1 MNVVIPPLVFYVVG
15 AALVAGGAVRALT
28 LGRKNPSREL
38 DDDDPKRV
46 TARRRHL
53 TFGVVWVLMG
63 LFLLASTAGVLR
75 SRSEATRVALPMAPL
90 GSPGAPGPTG
100 TLGPTL
106 RLSPVP
112 PTTLRPPAT
121 P

>member
-15 AALVAGGAVRALT
+15 AALVLGGTIRAFT
-28 LGRKNPSREL
+28 LGRKNPSRDL
-38 DDDDPKRV
+38 DDDDPRRV

-63 LFLLASTAGVLR
+63 LFLIASTAGVLR
-75 SRSEATRVALPMAPL
+75 SRAATTRVALPLAPL
-90 GSPGAPGPTG
+90 PSPGPSG

-106 RLSPVP
+106 RLSPAP
-112 PTTLRPPAT
+112 PTTIRPPAA